1 MTLPWIED
9 RRIKYCRAD
18 EIQVGTGDPR
28 ASHFPSWC
36 TELLI
41 SDFVT
46 FMLLHLQINRGHR
59 GSELAFRLSMKD
71 RASLYDTDAH
81 QLRSTTP
88 CPPSRETIL
97 ILFVVVGPRPSFF
110 VCKELTLREQW
121 GVGESVR
128 RCCLCLLVVVVERE
142 LIEVSSL
149 PGSS

>member
-41 SDFVT
+41 GDFVT

-97 ILFVVVGPRPSFF
+97 ILFVVVGRRASFF
-110 VCKELTLREQW
+110 VCKELTLESS
-121 GVGESVR
+121 GESEKACGVAAFAF
-128 RCCLCLLVVVVERE
+128 
-142 LIEVSSL
+142 
-149 PGSS
+149 